1 MTSTRRWVVTY
12 TKHLKQ
18 KRKTYHD
25 GVLEISDSGNKVLL
39 YDDSEK
45 IIDSR
50 FLKKDEVIESGGTL
64 TFEAHLVDIGNL
76 EEKGPFKNLNS
87 SRNDSNLSEKAQN
100 LQQKENEKSMRHNKL
115 AQKYLSGANCKSRV
129 NKNEP
134 DSLGSKETHD
144 VTHSDPKVN
153 LFIFVFEKRDIFAC
167 MRSSIKWHLKLSKLS
182 EYSLWCCYSLARCY
196 IVLAILASTYWYRHA
211 TSEWNVL
218 YTTQISQ
225 KAKKYHDGVLQ
236 LSLCGSHMNQ
246 IILLGEDGL
255 VLSRK
260 YLKSVECIRTGSKCE
275 LPNHLVEIC
284 EPRTRCEAKML
295 MCHAE
300 SLQKL
305 PSKQLISSSNSSN
318 NRSTKDICNTHL
330 EQAVGFCSSDSVKS
344 TDSSRAQI
352 NKPLRDA
359 CQILRTLKKP
369 FPSEK
374 NDPRNSPVVHA
385 NAPPSLDFVLPDAQC
400 QSKDLN
406 LQTGGNHKGDFSECA
421 SQTSLPGTPDIRSTS
436 SQQVTHTEPK
446 LEVDYLAITT
456 SVERHNTSD
465 HSSMSESSQGI
476 SADKCCSNVQV
487 SRELAGFM
495 NGNLPV
501 REPCPSNGKEDTA
514 DPFANFLKENNT
526 SDSSIS
532 GKRCNGT
539 LNANEGKDEVT
550 LPISSKDNEHEGR
563 CRMVEISDASAATHM
578 IRENFECQNSLNES
592 LIEDVPTF
600 DLGFY

>member
-1 MTSTRRWVVTY
+1 MTCTGRWVVTY

-25 GVLEISDSGNKVLL
+25 GVIEISDPGNKVLL

-45 IIDSR
+45 LIDSR
-50 FLKKDEVIESGGTL
+50 FLKKDEVIGSGGTL

-87 SRNDSNLSEKAQN
+87 SRNDSKLSEKAQN
-100 LQQKENEKSMRHNKL
+100 LQQKENEKSMHHNKL
-115 AQKYLSGANCKSRV
+115 EQKYLSGANSKSRV

-134 DSLGSKETHD
+134 DSLGAKETHD
-144 VTHSDPKVN
+144 VTHSDPK
-153 LFIFVFEKRDIFAC
+153 
-167 MRSSIKWHLKLSKLS
+167 
-182 EYSLWCCYSLARCY
+182 
-196 IVLAILASTYWYRHA
+196 
-211 TSEWNVL
+211 EWNVL

-225 KAKKYHDGVLQ
+225 KAKKYHDGVLR

-246 IILLGEDGL
+246 IMLLSEDGS
-255 VLSRK
+255 VLSSK
-260 YLKSVECIRTGSKCE
+260 YLKSVECIRAGSKCE

-284 EPRTRCEAKML
+284 EPRIRCE
-295 MCHAE
+295 E
-300 SLQKL
+300 GLQKL
-305 PSKQLISSSNSSN
+305 PSKQLMRSSSSSNKK
-318 NRSTKDICNTHL
+318 STKDICNTHL
-330 EQAVGFCSSDSVKS
+330 EQAVGPCSSNSVKS
-344 TDSSRAQI
+344 MDSSRAQN

-369 FPSEK
+369 FPIEK
-374 NDPRNSPVVHA
+374 NDPRNSPVAHV
-385 NAPPSLDFVLPDAQC
+385 NASPSLDFVLPDAQC

-406 LQTGGNHKGDFSECA
+406 LQGGGNHKGDFSECA
-421 SQTSLPGTPDIRSTS
+421 SRTSLPGTPDIKSTS
-436 SQQVTHTEPK
+436 SEQVIHTEPK
-446 LEVDYLAITT
+446 FKVDSLAITA
-456 SVERHNTSD
+456 SVEGHNTSD
-465 HSSMSESSQGI
+465 HSSLSERSQGM
-476 SADKCCSNVQV
+476 SADKCCSNVQD

-501 REPCPSNGKEDTA
+501 REPCPSDGKEDTA

-532 GKRCNGT
+532 GRSCNGT

-550 LPISSKDNEHEGR
+550 HPISSKDNEHEGK

-578 IRENFECQNSLNES
+578 IHENFDCQNSLNES
-592 LIEDVPTF
+592 LIEDDVPTF